1 MHSMNTRSLI
11 SFIIAFGV
19 LFQSSVVFAATAPS
33 QDFFENA
40 WQEAATST
48 NYSFSCTV
56 SSSGP
61 KMQSY
66 DSLTS
71 EQKTVVDVTLQTLKR
86 YKSITKGALVSETKS
101 LSSTQEKVNT
111 LGILDLM
118 AAGQLTMDQTVKKVK
133 DASKKT
139 IQVILVGNQTYYK
152 GNAKW
157 KTFESPEFAEQVFTS
172 ASSNPV
178 NTPLEKSSFAYKN
191 GWKPGSS
198 NAAVYIGTLT
208 ADETTTLLTPFMGEE
223 LAKTKTP
230 LPVKLFITGDGHFK
244 KYEVKSKTVV
254 GALSFTVKETC
265 TMNFGKA
272 KIKAPAGATSVDAE
286 TGLNEI
292 IELGQL
298 L

>member
-1 MHSMNTRSLI
+1 MNIRSLV
-11 SFIIAFGV
+11 SSIAVLGI
-19 LFQSSVVFAATAPS
+19 LFQIPVAFAADAPS

-61 KMQSY
+61 KIQY
-66 DSLTS
+66 DASLTP
-71 EQKTVVDVTLQTLKR
+71 EQKTVVNISLQTLKR
-86 YKSITKGALVSETKS
+86 YKSIVKGTFLNETKS
-101 LSSTQEKVNT
+101 LSTTQEKVNT

-118 AAGQLTMDQTVKKVK
+118 AVGQLTMDQALQKIKK
-133 DASKKT
+133 ASKKT
-139 IQVILVGNQTYYK
+139 LQFILVGNQTYYK
-152 GNAKW
+152 GGKTKW
-157 KTFESPEFAEQVFTS
+157 KTFESPEFAEQVFTGTSNDPVS
-172 ASSNPV
+172 A
-178 NTPLEKSSFAYKN
+178 PLKKSSFVYKN

-198 NAAVYIGTLT
+198 NAAVYLGTLT
-208 ADETTTLLTPFMGEE
+208 AEETTTLLTPFMGEE

-230 LPVKLFITGDGHFK
+230 LSVKLFITGDGHFK
-244 KYEVKSKTVV
+244 KYEVKSKTDV

-272 KIKAPAGATSVDAE
+272 KIKAPAKATTVDAT

-292 IELGQL
+292 IELGQFL
-298 L
+298 